1 MSDSDKDVV
10 DDFEY
15 SRKVYLDLITTGQE
29 ALQNMLDV
37 ADETA
42 HPRSYE
48 VLSGMIKNISDVN
61 DKLMDIHKK
70 KKDLM
75 KKDDRK
81 ALPPGG
87 TTNNNLFIGSSTDL
101 QRLLLN
107 QDRNDSNVIDMK
119 DYKDDGE

>member
-1 MSDSDKDVV
+1 MSDSDQQIN

-15 SRKVYLDLITTGQE
+15 SRKVYLDLINTGQE

-70 KKDLM
+70 KKEIKRRDVTP
-75 KKDDRK
+75 
-81 ALPPGG
+81 AQIEGG
-87 TTNNNLFIGSSTDL
+87 QTTNNIMITSTAEL
-101 QRLLLN
+101 QKMLLAKPE
-107 QDRNDSNVIDMK
+107 DDDVIE
-119 DYKDDGE
+119 G